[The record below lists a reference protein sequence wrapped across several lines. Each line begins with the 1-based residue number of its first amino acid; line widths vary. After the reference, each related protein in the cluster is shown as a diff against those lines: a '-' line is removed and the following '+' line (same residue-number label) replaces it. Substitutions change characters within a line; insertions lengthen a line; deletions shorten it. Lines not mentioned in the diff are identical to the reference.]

1 MDINEDVCFVVVG
14 PTLSKVGGNCKFG
27 NTDEQIYRFLSV
39 MDGAIMKSP
48 SGFWTLNFLKIH
60 FNSSHSNF

>member
-1 MDINEDVCFVVVG
+1 MDIKEDVCFVVVS

-27 NTDEQIYRFLSV
+27 NTDEQICRFLSV

-48 SGFWTLNFLKIH
+48 SGFLTLNF
-60 FNSSHSNF
+60 